1 MSDDKLRLLIQSLGA
16 SLFDDFESPTGT
28 VAMLFSE
35 TIKFRDK
42 LKEETGET
50 LTVEDTQIALNAL
63 EKHLK
68 GGLLPDSLTSEQKA
82 LTQIWIDRLTIFS

>member
-1 MSDDKLRLLIQSLGA
+1 MSDNKLRLLIQSLGA
-16 SLFDDFESPTGT
+16 SLFDDSENPTGT

-35 TIKFRDK
+35 TIRFRDK
-42 LKEETGET
+42 LKDETGTT

-63 EKHLK
+63 EKHLE
-68 GGLLPDSLTSEQKA
+68 GESLPDFISSEQKA